1 MPEAVVTNSRCSPLY
16 EPSQQDGI
24 HARVN
29 HPAPCINGDNDDK
42 KPPLQFGKQN
52 KHILFQKSES
62 GALTICITYD
72 KWEVACT

>member
-1 MPEAVVTNSRCSPLY
+1 MAGVTTNTTTKKRKRA
-16 EPSQQDGI
+16 I
-24 HARVN
+24 
-29 HPAPCINGDNDDK
+29 INGDNDDK

-62 GALTICITYD
+62 GAITICITYD